1 MTWRSMGL
9 TYVMTSVSMA
19 NVSAVA
25 STEARRRLPAPRIE
39 PTGKWGPWLTTNRIS
54 RGRTQQQVYDDLRTR
69 WPDLFPWLSDT
80 SVDSYRA
87 FEKGKPPTPE
97 QEAAFL
103 VYYRG
108 AIPPA
113 EPESPVTSD
122 GAGLSELAEAIKD
135 QAKAIT
141 ALADQVKALAAAQ
154 PDPAAVAALAAKLV
168 TLSISETLP
177 SVLRAAG
184 LPQK

>member
-1 MTWRSMGL
+1 
-9 TYVMTSVSMA
+9 MTSVSMPD
-19 NVSAVA
+19 VSAAA

-54 RGRTQQQVYDDLRTR
+54 RGLTQQQVYDDLRTR

-103 VYYRG
+103 VYYKG

-113 EPESPVTSD
+113 EPESPATSD

-135 QAKAIT
+135 QAKAIN
-141 ALADQVKALAAAQ
+141 ALADQVKALVERPQTELAEILAELIRSGLLS
-154 PDPAAVAALAAKLV
+154 PASTGSRV
-168 TLSISETLP
+168 
-177 SVLRAAG
+177 AG
-184 LPQK
+184 LPPK